1 MTAHDRFRSVVP
13 PYLLQAVARAAE
25 HPRAAAAA
33 RTALAEM
40 SAVSAPKHEHRVR
53 PRQLAATPDRSPQRT
68 IADAAGTTTL
78 PGTVVRRE
86 GEPATGDAAVDE
98 AYAGLGATHA
108 FWLEVFGRVSID
120 GAGLPLDATVHYG
133 QDYDNAYW
141 DGQRMVFGDGD
152 DEVFRRFTVALDVI
166 GHELAHGVTQ
176 YTADLTY
183 EGQSGALNESVS
195 DVFGS
200 LVAQYA
206 AGQTA
211 EQATWL
217 IGEGLFTDAVHGDAL
232 RSMRAPG
239 TAYDDPVLGKDPQPS
254 TMAGYVQTTEDS
266 GGVHLNSGIPNH
278 AFFLAATAI
287 GGNAWEG
294 AGAVWWDALTSDA
307 TTESIDFAGFARVTV
322 DAAARRFGRGS
333 AEATAVADAWR
344 TVGVLGATAAGTTD
358 GVTDTD
364 GDVGT
369 DGDAVTDGSG
379 DGSGDGPRHRA

>member
-1 MTAHDRFRSVVP
+1 MTATDRRRSVVP
-13 PYLLQAVARAAE
+13 PYLLRAVAAAGE
-25 HPRAAAAA
+25 HPRAASAA

-40 SAVSAPKHEHRVR
+40 SAVAAPKHEHRVR
-53 PRQLAATPDRSPQRT
+53 PQGVTGTVDRSPQRT
-68 IADAAGTTTL
+68 VADAHGSTTL

-86 GEPATGDAAVDE
+86 GDPDSGDAATDE

-108 FWLEVFGRVSID
+108 FWLDVFGRVSID

-141 DGQRMVFGDGD
+141 DGSRMVFGDGD
-152 DEVFRRFTVALDVI
+152 GEVFRRFTVALDVI

-211 EQATWL
+211 DQATWL
-217 IGEGLFTDAVHGDAL
+217 IGEGLFTDAVHGVAL

-239 TAYDDPVLGKDPQPS
+239 TAYDDPVLGKDPQPA
-254 TMAGYVQTTEDS
+254 TMADYVETTEDS

-278 AFFLAATAI
+278 AFYLAATAI
-287 GGNAWEG
+287 GGHAWEG
-294 AGAVWWDALTSDA
+294 AGAVWWDALTSA
-307 TTESIDFAGFARVTV
+307 ETTAGIDFAGFAGVTV
-322 DAAARRFGRGS
+322 RAAADRFGDGS
-333 AEATAVADAWR
+333 AEHTAVRDAWR
-344 TVGVLGATAAGTTD
+344 TVGVLAA
-358 GVTDTD
+358 
-364 GDVGT
+364 
-369 DGDAVTDGSG
+369 S
-379 DGSGDGPRHRA
+379 

>member
-1 MTAHDRFRSVVP
+1 MTDTDRRRSVVP
-13 PYLLQAVARAAE
+13 PYLLRAVAAAE
-25 HPRAAAAA
+25 QHPRAASAA

-40 SAVSAPKHEHRVR
+40 AAVAAPKHEHRLLPRSVR
-53 PRQLAATPDRSPQRT
+53 GTVDRSPQRT
-68 IADAAGTTTL
+68 IADAHGSTTL

-86 GEPATGDAAVDE
+86 GDPDAGDAAVDE

-108 FWLEVFGRVSID
+108 FWLDVFGRVSID

-152 DEVFRRFTVALDVI
+152 GEVFRRFTIALDVI
-166 GHELAHGVTQ
+166 GHELTHGVTQ

-211 EQATWL
+211 DQATWL
-217 IGEGLFTDAVHGDAL
+217 IGEGLFTDAVQGVAL

-239 TAYDDPVLGKDPQPS
+239 TAYDDPVLGKDPQPA
-254 TMAGYVQTTEDS
+254 TMADYVETTEDS

-287 GGNAWEG
+287 GGYAWQG
-294 AGAVWWDALTSDA
+294 AGAVWWDALTSPE
-307 TTESIDFAGFARVTV
+307 TTAAIDFAGFARVTV
-322 DAAARRFGRGS
+322 DAAASRFGDGS
-333 AEATAVADAWR
+333 SQQRAVQDAWR
-344 TVGVLGATAAGTTD
+344 AVGVLAA
-358 GVTDTD
+358 
-364 GDVGT
+364 
-369 DGDAVTDGSG
+369 S
-379 DGSGDGPRHRA
+379 

>member
-1 MTAHDRFRSVVP
+1 MTATRRHSVVP
-13 PYLLQAVARAAE
+13 PYLLRAVAAASE
-25 HPRAAAAA
+25 HPRAASAA
-33 RTALAEM
+33 RTALAEIDVV
-40 SAVSAPKHEHRVR
+40 AAPKHEHRVR
-53 PRQLAATPDRSPQRT
+53 PQGISGTVDRSPQRT
-68 IADAAGTTTL
+68 IGDAHGTTTL

-86 GEPATGDAAVDE
+86 GDPDSGDAAVDE

-108 FWLEVFGRVSID
+108 FWLDAFGRVSID

-152 DEVFRRFTVALDVI
+152 GEVFRRFTIALDVI

-183 EGQSGALNESVS
+183 QGQSGALNESVS

-200 LVAQYA
+200 LVAQHA

-211 EQATWL
+211 DQATWL
-217 IGEGLFTDAVHGDAL
+217 IGEGLFTDAVQGVAL

-239 TAYDDPVLGKDPQPS
+239 TAYDDPVLGKDPQPA
-254 TMAGYVQTTEDS
+254 TMADLVETTEDS

-287 GGNAWEG
+287 GGYAWQG
-294 AGAVWWDALTSDA
+294 AGAVWWDALTA
-307 TTESIDFAGFARVTV
+307 PETTEDIDFAGFARVTV
-322 DAAARRFGRGS
+322 DAAAARFGQGS
-333 AEATAVADAWR
+333 TQHTAVADAWR
-344 TVGVLGATAAGTTD
+344 TVGVLAG
-358 GVTDTD
+358 
-364 GDVGT
+364 
-369 DGDAVTDGSG
+369 S
-379 DGSGDGPRHRA
+379 